1 MMRLCCCI
9 CFLLLFSINLNA
21 QQDKAWEGFGI
32 EANFMGGKVLKH
44 TVNFRAPVPD
54 FSSAFEL
61 NFVQQTYGKNDW
73 EQRRHYPL
81 VGVGL
86 TFTNYGIDSIY
97 GKCISIYPNL
107 QLPIIKGKNIEW
119 TLRAG
124 FGLGYVTRHYERTPV
139 FDTLNNAIGSHF
151 NNYSFFATDLRLHLD
166 THVDLQVGANFSH
179 ISNAA
184 LRTPNL
190 GVNLYGA
197 HIGFRYFPVA
207 SRPENIHRKFSPL
220 KNRWLAQIRLGIAAN
235 EYGQA
240 NGPLYPVYLVSVF
253 ASKRYLSKNKLLI
266 GVDYS
271 YHEGIY
277 AFLKNNEIHPGEE
290 GKYSWKSSIFA
301 GNEFLLGRFGI
312 LLQVGYY
319 IKEASLKLDPYYE
332 KLGCN
337 IYLIQREKGFLKE
350 LSTSVLLKTHKTQA
364 ELVEIGLG
372 AGF

>member
-1 MMRLCCCI
+1 
-9 CFLLLFSINLNA
+9 
-21 QQDKAWEGFGI
+21 
-32 EANFMGGKVLKH
+32 MGGKVLKH
-44 TVNFRAPVPD
+44 TENFHAPVPD
-54 FSSAFEL
+54 FSSVFEV

-73 EQRRHYPL
+73 EQRRHYPII
-81 VGVGL
+81 GVGL
-86 TFTNYGIDSIY
+86 AFTDYGIDSIY
-97 GKCISIYPNL
+97 GKCISFYPNL

-119 TLRAG
+119 TMRAG
-124 FGLGYVTRHYERTPV
+124 FGLGYVTRHYERAPV

-151 NNYSFFATDLRLHLD
+151 NNYSFFATDLRFRLNTNLD
-166 THVDLQVGANFSH
+166 VQLGANFSH

-197 HIGFRYFPVA
+197 HIGFRYFPVSSA
-207 SRPENIHRKFSPL
+207 PEKIHKKLTPL

-253 ASKRYLSKNKLLI
+253 ASKRYLSKNKVLI
-266 GVDYS
+266 GIDYS

-290 GKYSWKSSIFA
+290 SKYSWKSSIFA

-312 LLQVGYY
+312 LFQVGYY
-319 IKEASLKLDPYYE
+319 IKNAYLKLDPYYE

-337 IYLIQREKGFLKE
+337 IYVIQREKGLLKE
-350 LSTSVLLKTHKTQA
+350 LSTAVLLKTHKAEA
-364 ELVEIGLG
+364 ELVEIGIV